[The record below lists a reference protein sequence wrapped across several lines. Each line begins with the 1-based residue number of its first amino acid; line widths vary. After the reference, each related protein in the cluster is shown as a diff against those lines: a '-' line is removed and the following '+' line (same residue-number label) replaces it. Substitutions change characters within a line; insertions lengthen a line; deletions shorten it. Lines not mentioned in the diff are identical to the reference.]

1 MSGYPSTQGFSQD
14 PYYMQFYNGQ
24 HRPMDLHFP
33 PSPASFNDLHSQ
45 ISSISHQTAN
55 ISLSPPPGLL
65 THYGR
70 KESVPENHPV
80 AKQWNGYV
88 DQRGSPR
95 PSSAASGSND
105 GSPAYGNSGYPKNPN
120 PNVLFST
127 GFDVENEN
135 GLEMQVF
142 KTAEPTQGI
151 HDMQQQLIQE
161 RTIQEH
167 QPVQNIELLN
177 THQIEI
183 QQLQEALQ
191 HKNQEVTELYNR
203 IINPSQASLSTA
215 PLGELYPMDKDPH
228 GYCIII
234 NNYNFHQVSDQ
245 YEQLTN
251 RGGAQV
257 DQRNLVTTFT
267 LLKYKVEEYV
277 NLTSEEMIDTLK
289 NVSSRDHSNFDSFVC
304 CILTHGEEGQV
315 FGADSVPVDLR
326 DLTGLMKGT
335 FTRSLLNKPKLFF
348 IQACRGELEEKGI
361 PIEKDGDTS
370 LPAETDFLFGYATP
384 TGKAAYRSRR
394 HGSWFISELC
404 QVFQD
409 NAHLMPLGAMMKKV
423 NSKVSDAYTKEGYKQ
438 CSEVVDRLRKDV
450 LFFPL

>member
-1 MSGYPSTQGFSQD
+1 
-14 PYYMQFYNGQ
+14 
-24 HRPMDLHFP
+24 MDLPFP
-33 PSPASFNDLHSQ
+33 LSPASVNDIHSQ
-45 ISSISHQTAN
+45 VSSISHQTAN
-55 ISLSPPPGLL
+55 ITLSPPPGPLPP
-65 THYGR
+65 YGR
-70 KESVPENHPV
+70 KESVPENPV
-80 AKQWNGYV
+80 AKQWAGYV

-105 GSPAYGNSGYPKNPN
+105 GSPAYGSNGYLKNPN
-120 PNVLFST
+120 MLNMGGFST
-127 GFDVENEN
+127 GFDVCEGEN
-135 GLEMQVF
+135 GLEMQIL
-142 KTAEPTQGI
+142 KTSESTQGV
-151 HDMQQQLIQE
+151 HDIQQQQFIQE
-161 RTIQEH
+161 RATQEH
-167 QPVQNIELLN
+167 KTVQNIELLN
-177 THQIEI
+177 IQQVEI

-203 IINPSQASLSTA
+203 MLNPSSQASLLTA
-215 PLGELYPMDKDPH
+215 PFGELYPMDKNPH

-234 NNYNFHQVSDQ
+234 NNFNFHQVNDQ
-245 YEQLTN
+245 HEQLTN

-257 DQRNLVTTFT
+257 DQKNLVTTFT
-267 LLKYKVEEYV
+267 FLKYKVEEYV
-277 NLTSEEMIDTLK
+277 NLTSEEMIDTFK
-289 NVSSRDHSNFDSFVC
+289 EVSSRDHSNYDSFVC

-348 IQACRGELEEKGI
+348 IQACRGETEEKGI
-361 PIEKDGDTS
+361 PIEKDGDSS
-370 LPAETDFLFGYATP
+370 LPAEADFLFGYATP

-423 NSKVSDAYTKEGYKQ
+423 NSKVSEAYTKEGYKQ
-438 CSEVVDRLRKDV
+438 CSEVVDRLRKEV
-450 LFFPL
+450 FFPV

>member
-1 MSGYPSTQGFSQD
+1 
-14 PYYMQFYNGQ
+14 
-24 HRPMDLHFP
+24 MDLPFP
-33 PSPASFNDLHSQ
+33 PSPASFNDIHSH
-45 ISSISHQTAN
+45 ISSITHQTAN
-55 ISLSPPPGLL
+55 ISISPPPGHLP
-65 THYGR
+65 HYGR
-70 KESVPENHPV
+70 KESVPENHQ
-80 AKQWNGYV
+80 ATKQWTGYV
-88 DQRGSPR
+88 DQHGTPR

-105 GSPAYGNSGYPKNPN
+105 GSPAYGNSSYLKN
-120 PNVLFST
+120 PNVLSMAGFST

-142 KTAEPTQGI
+142 KTAEPTQGV
-151 HDMQQQLIQE
+151 HDIQQQLIQE

-167 QPVQNIELLN
+167 QAVQNIGLLN
-177 THQIEI
+177 AHQAEI
-183 QQLQEALQ
+183 QQLQEVLQ

-203 IINPSQASLSTA
+203 ILNPSSQDSLSIA
-215 PLGELYPMDKDPH
+215 PLGELYPMNKDPH

-234 NNYNFHQVSDQ
+234 NNYNFHQVNDQ

-257 DQRNLVTTFT
+257 DQRNLVTTFS

-277 NLTSEEMIDTLK
+277 NLTSEEMIDKLK
-289 NVSSRDHSNFDSFVC
+289 EVSSRDHSNFDSFVC

-370 LPAETDFLFGYATP
+370 LPAEADFLFGYATP